1 MHMQTRE
8 LVLPAWLSGRA
19 SLKASIPLQIIFIA
33 KNITQEILVWGDVYL
48 LCCDLQRPHQT
59 AQLLRKRATSLEI
72 GASVSCRSQSRTFDN
87 WQTKDASTGPLLCN
101 SAKSEHTN
109 GDPAF
114 KPETRANTAQLVLH
128 LDRREE
134 VHMPRSTEVRVKFLS
149 RWQSPPRKSWW
160 TQVCRFSLLI
170 LRGTGGSAPYIP
182 GSRAGRRDGE
192 TRSWDQGGCEE
203 WGDRKSVEIITQA
216 NCYLWGLHASLR
228 FF

>member
-48 LCCDLQRPHQT
+48 LYCDLQRPHQT

-72 GASVSCRSQSRTFDN
+72 GACVVQESKQDFWQLTNQGCLNWSSFVQLSKIRT
-87 WQTKDASTGPLLCN
+87 QA
-101 SAKSEHTN
+101 
-109 GDPAF
+109 
-114 KPETRANTAQLVLH
+114 TRATNTAQLVLH

-134 VHMPRSTEVRVKFLS
+134 VHMPRSSETRVKFLS

-170 LRGTGGSAPYIP
+170 LRGAGVSPIHPREQSRQKGWGNQKLRPGRLRRVRRQEVSGDYNTGKLLPLGAS
-182 GSRAGRRDGE
+182 
-192 TRSWDQGGCEE
+192 C
-203 WGDRKSVEIITQA
+203 KSKIFLNA
-216 NCYLWGLHASLR
+216 KS
-228 FF
+228 

>member
-48 LCCDLQRPHQT
+48 LYCDLQRPHQT

-72 GASVSCRSQSRTFDN
+72 DASVLFRSQSRTFDN

-101 SAKSEHTN
+101 SVKSGHTN

-114 KPETRANTAQLVLH
+114 KPETRTNIAQLVLH

-134 VHMPRSTEVRVKFLS
+134 VHMPLSSEARVRFLS

-170 LRGTGGSAPYIP
+170 LRGAGVNPIHP
-182 GSRAGRRDGE
+182 REQSRQKGWGNQN
-192 TRSWDQGGCEE
+192 WGQGGCKE
-203 WGDRKSVEIITQA
+203 WGDRKSVEIMTQA
-216 NCYLWGLHASLR
+216 NCHLWGLHASLR